1 LSVQTE
7 FQYGYV
13 LHPKGE
19 VEAMPEPKGA
29 DGGFSLEQLQD
40 KVGGLIEP
48 IVPNP
53 HLLGHADFAIKG
65 RIFLIKGDRV
75 TEGDLNTIT
84 WDSLM
89 GCYTMSWQ
97 GMLLGIETDG
107 HIHS

>member
-1 LSVQTE
+1 MSVQTE

-65 RIFLIKGDRV
+65 RIFLV
-75 TEGDLNTIT
+75 NEEGLLQRLAVNLPA
-84 WDSLM
+84 S
-89 GCYTMSWQ
+89 G
-97 GMLLGIETDG
+97 LLGRTIVGSLVVIPEELMK
-107 HIHS
+107 

>member
-1 LSVQTE
+1 MIC
-7 FQYGYV
+7 
-13 LHPKGE
+13 HPNITWAREIVK
-19 VEAMPEPKGA
+19 EA
-29 DGGFSLEQLQD
+29 
-40 KVGGLIEP
+40 
-48 IVPNP
+48 
-53 HLLGHADFAIKG
+53 LGHADFAIKG